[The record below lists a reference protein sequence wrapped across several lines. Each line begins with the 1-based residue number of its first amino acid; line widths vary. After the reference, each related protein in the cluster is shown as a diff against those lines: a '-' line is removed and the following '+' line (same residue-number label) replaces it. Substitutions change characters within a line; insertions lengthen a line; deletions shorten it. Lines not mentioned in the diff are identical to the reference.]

1 MKFNVKMIEN
11 YFSLLIFV
19 LLISGFGFASDTG
32 SNKTN
37 LKNTNSTGN
46 INKRE
51 ADEDYEDYED
61 DYDYL
66 QTSNIKN
73 ITMESGSKLKI
84 TLKVDAKPNNNLQYD
99 WYFNN
104 ILYVKANKVVI
115 DDPRVEFVNKT
126 TLSKLKINGVTTT
139 DEGVYKCEVSNGLQ
153 RNERTTY
160 VRIKFKKA
168 PHYDLNIP
176 KGTCEVYTGSACDQ
190 YLKER
195 KVFIDPDMNQE
206 QIEKLVIQSLT
217 VLGNKANKVSQK
229 CKEQAYP
236 AICYFMFPP
245 CRQADD
251 IEYLCRED
259 CEATKFDLCGKE
271 LESTSVNAELKEL
284 FRSVDCSF
292 LKSTK
297 CTSLDLPISPTCFNK
312 TGSNYIG
319 RVSRTISGKSCLP
332 WPSFLT
338 KNDDRFIQNSRLL
351 GQHNFCRNPD
361 DSLDQPWCF
370 INKGYTI
377 KEKCKMDLCVEPK
390 SDTKNLAPIIIPSI
404 CVPFIIGCI
413 VFAVCFCRKNTAKRT
428 KGLNSN
434 GDMKELKSLTHEK
447 HMTIDG
453 SHINNSNS
461 TSVSFKKFQRVP
473 ELNTNSVLLIDEIGE
488 GQFGKVYR
496 ANIMPNNL
504 FCTNLN
510 VAVKT
515 LADISLSTQEDEF
528 QREINVFSELQHENI
543 ACLKAIVLQPSLRC
557 MIFEY
562 SSMGDLHEFVVLRS
576 PQSDVIQPHLSNHG
590 GSQASSLIEP
600 GDFITMAKQIA
611 SGMEYLS
618 SRNFVHRDLAA
629 RNVFVSVNNQ
639 MKISNLAI
647 VRDSYLS
654 CYYRSPQGGQMLP
667 IRWMAP
673 ESLQSWQFSDKSAVW
688 SFGVLLW
695 EMFSYG
701 MQPYCGYSNH
711 EVLEMISRRQLLD
724 CPDQCSAKVYSLM
737 MECWCEHP
745 VQRPSFKELLVKLQG
760 WEQQSSARMTSQIA
774 QGIMTSQL
782 NRHMNFS
789 PQPLT
794 NKFNN
799 FQQTSN
805 YGQQHFN
812 HPQQNFQQNTPQML
826 NSSYN
831 NQFVSPGLPPSYNQ
845 QQNYKQGPPSTH
857 SSSATSSS
865 SRGRNNFQALR
876 QNNGFGGTNGGFQ
889 YQPPLHSNQGMHQR
903 TMLSDVKELEVDNT
917 IGGES
922 EALIPKKTVLQT
934 KPAINPKPVKQD
946 GEKYGGSDVSWASA
960 KATSCDSG
968 VPPDCDVLSAQG
980 SRMTSQ
986 STN

>member
-1 MKFNVKMIEN
+1 M
-11 YFSLLIFV
+11 
-19 LLISGFGFASDTG
+19 
-32 SNKTN
+32 
-37 LKNTNSTGN
+37 
-46 INKRE
+46 
-51 ADEDYEDYED
+51 
-61 DYDYL
+61 
-66 QTSNIKN
+66 
-73 ITMESGSKLKI
+73 
-84 TLKVDAKPNNNLQYD
+84 
-99 WYFNN
+99 
-104 ILYVKANKVVI
+104 
-115 DDPRVEFVNKT
+115 
-126 TLSKLKINGVTTT
+126 
-139 DEGVYKCEVSNGLQ
+139 
-153 RNERTTY
+153 
-160 VRIKFKKA
+160 
-168 PHYDLNIP
+168 
-176 KGTCEVYTGSACDQ
+176 
-190 YLKER
+190 
-195 KVFIDPDMNQE
+195 
-206 QIEKLVIQSLT
+206 
-217 VLGNKANKVSQK
+217 
-229 CKEQAYP
+229 
-236 AICYFMFPP
+236 
-245 CRQADD
+245 
-251 IEYLCRED
+251 
-259 CEATKFDLCGKE
+259 
-271 LESTSVNAELKEL
+271 
-284 FRSVDCSF
+284 
-292 LKSTK
+292 
-297 CTSLDLPISPTCFNK
+297 
-312 TGSNYIG
+312 
-319 RVSRTISGKSCLP
+319 
-332 WPSFLT
+332 
-338 KNDDRFIQNSRLL
+338 L
-351 GQHNFCRNPD
+351 GQHNFCRNHD
-361 DSLDQPWCF
+361 GSLDQPWCF
-370 INKGYTI
+370 VNKKYTI
-377 KEKCKMDLCVEPK
+377 KEKCKIDLCVEPAN
-390 SDTKNLAPIIIPSI
+390 DGKNLAPIIIPSI

-413 VFAVCFCRKNTAKRT
+413 VFAFCFCRKSTAKRT
-428 KGLNSN
+428 KGLSDN
-434 GDMKELKSLTHEK
+434 GDVKELKSLTHEK
-447 HMTIDG
+447 HTTLDG
-453 SHINNSNS
+453 SHINSNS

-496 ANIMPNNL
+496 ANILPNNL

-576 PQSDVIQPHLSNHG
+576 PQSDVVQPHLSNNG

-611 SGMEYLS
+611 SGMDYLS

-724 CPDQCSAKVYSLM
+724 CPDQCSAKIYSLM

-799 FQQTSN
+799 FQQNSN
-805 YGQQHFN
+805 YGQQLFN
-812 HPQQNFQQNTPQML
+812 HPQQNFQQNPKL
-826 NSSYN
+826 NSPYN
-831 NQFVSPGLPPSYNQ
+831 NQFISPPSYSQ
-845 QQNYKQGPPSTH
+845 QHNYKQGPPSTH

-865 SRGRNNFQALR
+865 SRGRNNFQPMR
-876 QNNGFGGTNGGFQ
+876 QNNGFGGANGGFQ
-889 YQPPLHSNQGMHQR
+889 YQPPLHGNQVAHQR
-903 TMLSDVKELEVDNT
+903 SVLSDVKELEDDNAV
-917 IGGES
+917 GGES
-922 EALIPKKTVLQT
+922 EALIPKK
-934 KPAINPKPVKQD
+934 PAVPSKPVVRPMKVD
-946 GEKYGGSDVSWASA
+946 SDKYGGSDVSWASA

-980 SRMTSQ
+980 VRMTSQ